1 MYGAGYNY
9 DFSNGLFLRAEASVM
24 MMDGVTLTS
33 TTNAANV
40 VKLDHLNGASGKV
53 SIGKSF

>member
-1 MYGAGYNY
+1 M
-9 DFSNGLFLRAEASVM
+9 FIRAEGNVM

-33 TTNAANV
+33 TAAAATRPGSAQTNF
-40 VKLDHLNGASGKV
+40 VKLDHLNGANAKV